1 MSVSP
6 SCLLCGTADESRDH
20 IYFECSYSRSIW
32 DSIFTQRNF
41 NQPYTFDEVIR
52 WVHHSTPPGKIR
64 TICKLLVQAT
74 FYVIWNER
82 NKRLHTSVA
91 RHPHLIIKEI
101 QVILKAKLY
110 GMDQNVESTG
120 RISTPTPNLRDRYL
134 HHWFQNFPS

>member
-32 DSIFTQRNF
+32 DSFFTQRNF